1 MISIV
6 IPTFNEE
13 KSIGSTLCNLTKV
26 TNSKYEVIVV
36 DGYSFDDT
44 RKIVRNYDRV
54 KLLMTEKGRANQ
66 MNHGAKEAKYKYIL
80 FLHADTLL
88 NPSSLDSLIVEI
100 ESKNVLWG
108 WFPIRLNNS
117 RLIYRIIELFANLR
131 AKITGT
137 PLGDHAIFVRKD
149 IFEKVG
155 GYPDIPIMEDLELV
169 NKIKNINKGMR
180 VKSPVIT
187 SVRRFEN
194 SGILRTFLKMWTL
207 RILYSLGISTQ
218 TLVRYYG
225 DIR

>member
-1 MISIV
+1 
-6 IPTFNEE
+6 
-13 KSIGSTLCNLTKV
+13 
-26 TNSKYEVIVV
+26 
-36 DGYSFDDT
+36 
-44 RKIVRNYDRV
+44 

-131 AKITGT
+131 ARVTGT

-169 NKIKNINKGMR
+169 NKIKNIKKGMR

-207 RILYSLGISTQ
+207 RILYFLGISTQ